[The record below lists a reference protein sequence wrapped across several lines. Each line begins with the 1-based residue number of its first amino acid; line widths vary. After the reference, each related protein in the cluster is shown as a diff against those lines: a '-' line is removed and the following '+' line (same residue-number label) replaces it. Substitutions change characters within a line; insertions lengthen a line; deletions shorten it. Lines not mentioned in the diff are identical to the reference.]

1 MARQKSLDT
10 LFVNIRKT
18 LFELINMIEIKID
31 VGYIL
36 EEIEEVKH
44 QIVKLGGGR
53 NELIN
58 DIEKTNIALYRK
70 YESKLASFIPKKEA
84 YNLINKIENW
94 LKELLQLV

>member
-36 EEIEEVKH
+36 EEVEEVKH
-44 QIVKLGGGR
+44 QIVKLVGKR

-58 DIEKTNIALYRK
+58 DIEKTNTTLYRK